1 MKPLKIISESFGYNS
16 LISSLNEEDFEKIE
30 NVLDIGCGE
39 GTCIFKILEKT
50 YWGIDIDKKKIET
63 LDSKLKEIEGNH
75 KLEVADFN
83 IHNFNETKFDLIIMK
98 DFLNIIKTDQL
109 RKTFDNA
116 INLLKEGGVIYIRVN
131 SEYYEDME
139 SIRKNTNSTADAIK
153 FIDRDG
159 PRNYFKF
166 EEIEDLFVDANIPVL
181 FSQREDS
188 RYTKDGYSLI
198 FSSTYSFL
206 GQKEK
211 KS

>member
-39 GTCIFKILEKT
+39 GTCIFKILGKT
-50 YWGIDIDKKKIET
+50 YWGIDIDKKKIEP

-98 DFLNIIKTDQL
+98 DFLNIIKIDQL

-116 INLLKEGGVIYIRVN
+116 INLLKEGGLIYIRVN
-131 SEYYEDME
+131 SEYNEDME

-153 FIDRDG
+153 FIDRG
-159 PRNYFKF
+159 EPRNYFKF
-166 EEIEDLFVDANIPVL
+166 EEIEDLFVDTEIPVL

-188 RYTKDGYSLI
+188 RHMVGYSLI